1 MKITSTKI
9 ALILLAAM
17 MLQGCGINN
26 GIAASKLS
34 ASGTIESKSISIAPE
49 IGGVVSKVFTEEGSE
64 VKAGDVLFRM
74 DTELLQS
81 QLDQASAAV
90 TTAEVSLEAAQVMQT
105 NTELQYQL
113 TIQNARLQSGEALAD
128 EWRKSQPADFNL
140 PVWYFTRHELI
151 TTAKT
156 LVDKTAGELVKQ
168 EEKLAAVLKDV
179 KNVDFTA
186 LEKELSAAQ
195 LEYQVADTAQ
205 SFVGKALESKEMDT
219 AAEDAF
225 KLKETQLTDIQN
237 RYDQALDTQAA
248 EDVLKARADVG
259 VAQATYDEAVN
270 QLQTLLIGDDSLQVQ
285 IGNATVKQAEKNTAQ
300 AEAGLAQAQAS
311 LKTIQIQLDKAT
323 VTSPIS
329 GVILAQ
335 NLDEGEMVGAGG
347 TVMTVGNI
355 DEVSLTVYIPE
366 ARYGQV
372 RTGQEVI
379 VKVDSYPEKT
389 FMGTV
394 SYIASEAEFTPSNV
408 QTVEG
413 RKSTVF
419 AVKIIIPNTN
429 HDLKPGMPADVEFI
443 LSK

>member
-9 ALILLAAM
+9 VLILMAAM
-17 MLQGCGINN
+17 ILQGCGINS
-26 GIAASKLS
+26 GSGASKLS

-113 TIQNARLQSGEALAD
+113 TIQNARLQTGESLAD
-128 EWRKSQPADFNL
+128 EWRKSQPSDFNL
-140 PVWYFTRHELI
+140 PIWYFTRHELI
-151 TTAKT
+151 GTAKT
-156 LVDKTAGELVKQ
+156 LVEKNAGELVKQ

-195 LEYQVADTAQ
+195 AEYQVADAAQ

-225 KLKETQLTDIQN
+225 KLKETRLTDIQN

-270 QLQTLLIGDDSLQVQ
+270 QLQVFLIGDDSLQVQ

-347 TVMTVGNI
+347 AVMTVGNI